1 MRKIFLL
8 LPFFLLVLVACNNYG
23 KKVKIND
30 TLEVYLKGDSVTEN
44 DAKKLGNY
52 ISNLTKDSKNEKSFQ
67 LSKDS
72 GSYVVKMVV
81 DGDKVKTDST
91 LDASFMAFKAL
102 IELEVFKNNKV
113 KFVITDNK
121 FNDLK
126 AF

>member
-1 MRKIFLL
+1 MRKTFL
-8 LPFFLLVLVACNNYG
+8 FFLPLVFLVVACNSYG

-30 TLEVYLKGDSVTEN
+30 TLEVYLKGDSVTES

-52 ISNLTKDSKNEKSFQ
+52 ISGLTKDSKNEKSFQ

-91 LDASFMAFKAL
+91 LDASFIAFKAL
-102 IELEVFKNNKV
+102 IE
-113 KFVITDNK
+113 
-121 FNDLK
+121 
-126 AF
+126 